1 MAIIY
6 YWLELSTKIYDLSRL
21 LKLIAPM
28 VPATFKR
35 FTLDEY
41 HLLAELGFLGEDDRV
56 ELIYGQIVEMTAKG
70 TSHEVCITR
79 LLRELPKLIGDRA
92 TLRCQSPLV
101 LPIDSEPEP
110 DFTIVQNRADDY
122 LSFHPKPADTLLVI
136 EISDSSLS
144 YDQDVKLPLY
154 AEAGISDYWIFN
166 LIENQ
171 LEVYSEP
178 YQDLQHK
185 FGYSTKRIILPS
197 KAIALPYFPDLLLDL
212 SKVFPG
218 VEG

>member
-122 LSFHPKPADTLLVI
+122 LSSHPKPADTLLVI

-166 LIENQ
+166 LADNY
-171 LEVYSEP
+171 LESYSEP
-178 YQDLQHK
+178 YQNLPGK
-185 FGYSTKRIILPS
+185 FGYRRKVISLPNES
-197 KAIALPYFPDLLLDL
+197 VNLPCFPDLTLNL

-218 VEG
+218 